1 MDKWLAITLVGVM
14 TAIAV
19 PAGIEKYMEGKA
31 TIAGYEAI
39 TAAEKAGD
47 TATCTILTDRMTK
60 EK

>member
-1 MDKWLAITLVGVM
+1 M

-47 TATCTILTDRMTK
+47 TATCTILTASIGQKDSNPLGWNMNAQ
-60 EK
+60 